1 MEMTTKTI
9 EIQCHHQPEG
19 MWTRRSRPFF
29 VSAEL
34 IPAADMGRYSPDP
47 HPLGNKLL
55 PEISGFGGL

>member
-9 EIQCHHQPEG
+9 EIQCHLQPEG
-19 MWTRRSRPFF
+19 KLMRRSRSSF

-47 HPLGNKLL
+47 HPMGNKLL